1 MTQHTWTQPERT
13 WDMTPEAYEM
23 HCEAMY
29 DAFLDAK
36 AQEYLDQ
43 GYSEAD
49 DVWVYSKGNTH
60 RVDCYVGGELM
71 THERTDL
78 TKQEAKLLALKVE
91 SRMMMVNLV
100 HWRVVDN
107 D

>member
-13 WDMTPEAYEM
+13 WDMTPEAYES

-29 DAFLDAK
+29 DAFLDTK

-49 DVWVYSKGNTH
+49 EVWTYSFGD
-60 RVDCYVGGELM
+60 RWEVFCLVGGEVM
-71 THERTDL
+71 SHERTDL

-100 HWRVVDN
+100 HWRVVDSN
-107 D
+107 